1 MKASFTISL
10 TFLLLIWHVQT
21 GKVHAQDVQFNA
33 KGSQVWIKKKD
44 GKETPRGLLWR
55 VTEDS
60 VIVAETELK
69 SIKAPV
75 QGLKLTGIHYSE
87 IERIKI
93 QPMKA
98 GQKGMLLGALVG
110 LGVGVGV
117 GFGTTE
123 NPDPITTT
131 RRSPDICLLIFCI
144 PGEDYQYTEDPPR
157 NAGAVIAKILIGV
170 GVGAL
175 VGGVIADSS
184 FKKFQIQGSESEFQ
198 KSFSELDK
206 KAFWT
211 RQPKITSYQSPKP
224 QAK

>member
-1 MKASFTISL
+1 MKAPLIISL
-10 TFLLLIWHVQT
+10 FFLLLIWHVQT
-21 GKVHAQDVQFNA
+21 EKVHAQNLHFNP
-33 KGSQVWIKKKD
+33 KGSQIWVQKRD
-44 GKETPRGLLWR
+44 GQETPRGFLWK
-55 VTEDS
+55 VTKDS
-60 VIVAETELK
+60 VMIAETELK

-75 QGLKLTGIHYSE
+75 QGLKLTMIHHSE
-87 IERIKI
+87 IDRIKI

-98 GQKGMLLGALVG
+98 GQKGMLVGALIG

-123 NPDPITTT
+123 NPDPVTITG
-131 RRSPDICLLIFCI
+131 RSPDFCLFGICI
-144 PGEDYQYTEDPPR
+144 PGENYQYTEDPPR

-170 GVGAL
+170 GVGTL

-206 KAFWT
+206 MAFWT
-211 RQPKITSYQSPKP
+211 RQPKITSYQTPKP
-224 QAK
+224 QVK